1 MYVVAYETSSLIYH
15 AKPVCYV
22 CNRCLF
28 SLSPEI
34 KMAEKQNFYDDT
46 WLSMREPVGVGV
58 FPKTDLQG
66 GSARKGPFLRM
77 GTDLMYRKV
86 GKTGI

>member
-1 MYVVAYETSSLIYH
+1 MYDVAYETSSLIYH

-34 KMAEKQNFYDDT
+34 EMAEKQEFLSVSD
-46 WLSMREPVGVGV
+46 WL
-58 FPKTDLQG
+58 KTNRRHLGFGEQR
-66 GSARKGPFLRM
+66 S
-77 GTDLMYRKV
+77 
-86 GKTGI
+86 